1 MMSSHPVSQLFLRT
15 TLLSHLHPARHWRM
29 ITSAK
34 HGHTMILLLPMI
46 TNVME
51 WRMLDLA
58 SLVSTLLSVL
68 MVLHMLNSTFM
79 MDDMLYRTNQESL
92 RHANQRKR
100 ERGHSS
106 SAMCFLVTWETRTGA
121 LLLLKQF
128 VKKLLMKS
136 FLITSRQRIK
146 QKAMSLANWELR
158 VLATTFLC

>member
-1 MMSSHPVSQLFLRT
+1 MVSSRLVSQLFLRT

-51 WRMLDLA
+51 WRMLDLV
-58 SLVSTLLSVL
+58 SLVSTLLSVS
-68 MVLHMLNSTFM
+68 MVSHTLNFTFM
-79 MDDMLYRTNQESL
+79 MDDMVYRTNQESL
-92 RHANQRKR
+92 QHANQRKM

-106 SAMCFLVTWETRTGA
+106 SAMYFLVTWETHTGA
-121 LLLLKQF
+121 LLLLKWF

-136 FLITSRQRIK
+136 LLIPLKMQSKLRP
-146 QKAMSLANWELR
+146 MSSDNWQVR
-158 VLATTFLC
+158 VLVTTFLC